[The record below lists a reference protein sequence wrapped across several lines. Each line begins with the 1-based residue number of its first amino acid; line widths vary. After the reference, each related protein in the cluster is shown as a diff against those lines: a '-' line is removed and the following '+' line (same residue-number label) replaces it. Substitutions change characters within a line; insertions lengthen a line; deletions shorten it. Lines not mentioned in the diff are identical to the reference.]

1 MMVRWLKFNAA
12 GILGVG
18 VQLGI
23 LRALTHFAGW
33 NYLWATA
40 CAVEAAILHNFIWHE
55 RYTWRLRTR
64 RGPGSALRRLLY
76 FNLSNGAVSLLGN
89 LLLMKLL
96 VDWLGLPIIA
106 ANLCAIAACSIANFA
121 IAEFFVFAAKPER
134 DDGGL
139 FV

>member
-1 MMVRWLKFNAA
+1 MMARWLKFNVA

-18 VQLGI
+18 VQMMALY
-23 LRALTHFAGW
+23 LLTHFAGL
-33 NYLWATA
+33 NYLFATA
-40 CAVEAAILHNFIWHE
+40 LAVEAAILHNFLWHE
-55 RYTWRLRTR
+55 RYTWRIRTR
-64 RGPGSALRRLLY
+64 VDSRSAVRRLLH

-96 VDWLGLPIIA
+96 VGWFGMPVIA
-106 ANLCAIAACSIANFA
+106 ANLCAIATCSTANFFV
-121 IAEFFVFAAKPER
+121 AEFFVFAPRPKP

>member
-1 MMVRWLKFNAA
+1 MMARWLKFNAA

-23 LRALTHFAGW
+23 LHALTHFAKC
-33 NYLWATA
+33 NYLLATA
-40 CAVEAAILHNFIWHE
+40 CAVEAAILHNFLWHE

-64 RGPGSALRRLLY
+64 RRSGSAMRRLLY
-76 FNLSNGAVSLLGN
+76 FNLSNGAMSLLGN

-96 VDWLGLPIIA
+96 VDWPGLPIVA
-106 ANLCAIAACSIANFA
+106 ANLCAISACSIANFA
-121 IAEFFVFAAKPER
+121 IAEFFVFSAKPER